1 MLQIENLSVTIE
13 NREILKNV
21 SLDIEDGGIVGVVGE
36 SGCGK
41 TMTALGVMGLL
52 PGGAQI
58 TSGKIMFNGENL
70 LEKPQEQMRNL
81 RGNDISMIFQEPM
94 TSLNPTMKIGRQ
106 LLEVFDIHPDAD
118 SRGDLRGGE
127 PVDRRRKVLETL
139 ENVGL
144 SDAQR
149 VFESYPHELSGGM
162 RQRAM
167 IAMAILLHPWLLI
180 ADEPT
185 TALDVV
191 VQKQIL
197 ELLMKLNEQNS
208 GHPMSIFFITHDL
221 ELAKS
226 FCGHIV
232 VMKDGEIVEQG
243 AAADVMEN
251 PRHEY
256 TKKLISSVPERKY
269 KPFAEV
275 KRNPEPILKVENL
288 TAYYK
293 EKRTRIFAKNTFRKV
308 VDDVSFEV
316 YEGEC
321 LGLVGESGCGKTSLS
336 KAVLGVNKN
345 TDGRISMNCGLPRI
359 IFQDPYS
366 SLNPAY
372 TIGWLLEEPLL
383 AAGVKAKSERREK
396 ALEMLEMVGLDAS
409 FYDRRPSRLSGGQ
422 RQRVSIGQALITSP
436 KLVVADEPVSALDVT
451 IQAQIIELMQK
462 AQDKM
467 GLSYIFISHDMNVI
481 CRMCR
486 RVMVMQNGKIVEC
499 GDTGKIFEE
508 PKTEY
513 TKQLLEAAW
522 K

>member
-13 NREILKNV
+13 NREILKNI

-106 LLEVFDIHPDAD
+106 LLEVFDIHPDAG
-118 SRGDLRGGE
+118 SLGDLRGGTA
-127 PVDRRRKVLETL
+127 DRRQKVLETL

-208 GHPMSIFFITHDL
+208 RHPMSILFITHDL

-232 VMKDGEIVEQG
+232 VMKDGQIVEQG
-243 AAADVMEN
+243 DTAEVMEN

-269 KPFAEV
+269 KALGEV
-275 KRNPEPILKVENL
+275 KRNHEPILKVENL

-383 AAGVKAKSERREK
+383 AAGVKSKGERREK

-422 RQRVSIGQALITSP
+422 RQRISIGQALITNP

-451 IQAQIIELMQK
+451 IQAQIIELMLRVQE
-462 AQDKM
+462 KM

-481 CRMCR
+481 CRMCS